1 MGLINLEA
9 YPRTTGG
16 KNENRRTRAAG
27 RTPANIYG
35 NERNEAMSL
44 EFDTVDLKKA
54 LLKGGRNPLFN
65 LTIGGED
72 CVAMVREMQ
81 KHPVSDTI
89 FHMDLFEIPLGQ
101 PMQFEVAI
109 DYVGDNKKVRGGDA
123 ILDVIRR
130 SIEVECLPRK
140 LPESLDIDISEL
152 DIGDRVAIEDLEM
165 EGVTIL
171 TDADETLCKLNP
183 NTIVALEDEVAEGE
197 EGEVA
202 EGEEGEAPAEG
213 EEAPAEESE

>member
-9 YPRTTGG
+9 YPRATVG
-16 KNENRRTRAAG
+16 KNENRRTRVAG

-35 NERNEAMSL
+35 NERTEAMSL
-44 EFDTVDLKKA
+44 ELDTVELKKA

-65 LTIGGED
+65 LSIAGED

-81 KHPVSDTI
+81 KHPVTDII
-89 FHMDLFEIPLGQ
+89 FHMDLLEIPLGQ

-123 ILDVIRR
+123 ILDIMRR

-140 LPESLDIDISEL
+140 LPESLELDISEL
-152 DIGDRVAIEDLEM
+152 EIGDRIAIEDLKM
-165 EGVTIL
+165 EDVTIL
-171 TDADETLCKLNP
+171 TELDETLCKLSP
-183 NTIVALEDEVAEGE
+183 NTIIALEDEVTEGE
-197 EGEVA
+197 EDEAV
-202 EGEEGEAPAEG
+202 EGEEAAEGDEAPAED
-213 EEAPAEESE
+213 SE